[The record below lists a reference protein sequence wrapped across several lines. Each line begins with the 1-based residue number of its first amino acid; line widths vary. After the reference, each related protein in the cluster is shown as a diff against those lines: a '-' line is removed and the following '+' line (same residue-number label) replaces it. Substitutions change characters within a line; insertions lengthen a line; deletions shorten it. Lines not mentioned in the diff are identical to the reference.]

1 MSNINLFL
9 RDNLGS
15 ISAKNMQVA
24 PNIDQKKLNNA
35 VTSFEYSGSPS
46 NVAGLFDSTLFGS
59 GKDGLLFTG
68 EQVIYHASFSD
79 PIPISYQSISD
90 VQFVPSTVGE
100 DGKKSDPSVVINRRE
115 GAPVIIKYLG
125 DCNYQKL
132 AEILVS
138 IHTEFKEFKEEKQ
151 LVTIEELSESLKEA
165 YLKVVINMA
174 YDNDGVV
181 DEKEFAEIL
190 LLITRLNL
198 TPETRVKLR
207 GYMSSS
213 EGLDSM
219 EELMQIID
227 QESPEGHVKALHISL
242 VKDLIN
248 VHMITSGSTVD
259 NFQFLKKYRELLS
272 VTDEEID
279 LTVTAIKT
287 DHEML
292 KEEVTDDQLVTAMKI
307 LSAKAAAVGTPL
319 AAVYISGSV
328 VGMSAAG
335 ITSGLASL
343 GMGGV
348 LGLSSMTTGIGVA
361 VLIGVGAY
369 AGIRKLTG
377 ANEITRSKRR
387 ELMLNEVI
395 KQTQKTISL
404 LIEDIN
410 FVTSQLSKYIALHGA
425 QHSQIKK
432 LMMLMSQ
439 MTNAGTVLAGKSEQA
454 QGSANKIKCAR
465 FLNLNKL
472 KTLTRDPIKEELYGF
487 IVGYYEEVP
496 FTEEKDGEKFEVRK
510 LVVKPGFT
518 SSELE
523 ALAKAFEAVGYF
535 SASDV
540 IMGSVE
546 DVASK
551 AKEKISGFFS

>member
-9 RDNLGS
+9 RDSLGS
-15 ISAKNMQVA
+15 VSAKNMQVA

-35 VTSFEYSGSPS
+35 VKSFEFSGSPS
-46 NVAGLFDSTLFGS
+46 SVAGLFDNTLFGS

-68 EQVIYHASFSD
+68 EQVIYRPSFSD
-79 PIPISYQSISD
+79 PISISYQFISN
-90 VQFVPSTVGE
+90 VQFVRSSVGE
-100 DGKKSDPSVVINRRE
+100 DGKKTDPSIVINLQEGASVVIE
-115 GAPVIIKYLG
+115 HMI
-125 DCNYQKL
+125 DCDYQKL
-132 AEILVS
+132 AEILTS
-138 IHTEFKEFKEEKQ
+138 IHTEFEEFKEEKQ

-165 YLKVVINMA
+165 YLKVIINMA

-181 DEKEFAEIL
+181 DEKEFAEVL

-198 TPETRVKLR
+198 KPDTRVKLR
-207 GYMSSS
+207 GYMSSI

-219 EELMQIID
+219 EGLMQIID

-248 VHMITSGSTVD
+248 VHMSTSSSTID
-259 NFQFLKKYRELLS
+259 NFQFLKTHRQMLS
-272 VTDEEID
+272 VTDEEIE
-279 LTVTAIKT
+279 LTVAAIQT
-287 DHEML
+287 DHKML
-292 KEEVTDDQLVTAMKI
+292 KEDVTDDQLVTAMKV

-343 GMGGV
+343 GMGGI

-377 ANEITRSKRR
+377 VNEITRSKRR

-395 KQTQKTISL
+395 KQTGKTISL

-410 FVTSQLSKYIALHGA
+410 FITSKLNSYIAAYGVQDA
-425 QHSQIKK
+425 QIKK
-432 LMMLMSQ
+432 LMMLMTQ
-439 MTNAGTVLAGKSEQA
+439 MTGAGSVLAEKSEQA
-454 QGSANKIKCAR
+454 QGSANRIKCAR

-472 KTLTRDPIKEELYGF
+472 KTLTRDPIKEELYSF
-487 IVGYYEEVP
+487 IVGYYEEMP
-496 FTEEKDGEKFEVRK
+496 FTEEKDGEKIEVKK
-510 LVVKPGFT
+510 LAIRPGFT
-518 SSELE
+518 SSEIE

-535 SASDV
+535 SASEV
-540 IMGSVE
+540 IMGNVE
-546 DVASK
+546 DVANK
-551 AKEKISGFFS
+551 AKEKITGFFS